1 MNKNKLR
8 IELLLASPPTGKC
21 QKLLNM
27 VESIKDE
34 VDRDVKLDVYFAGSS
49 NTKTPSEGYKKAVR
63 SKRIRIPASFVN
75 GEKFSEKKIPK
86 KEDFINK
93 ISQY

>member
-8 IELLLASPPTGKC
+8 IELLLASPPTAKC
-21 QKLLNM
+21 QKLLNL
-27 VESIKDE
+27 VKNIKQEIDKK
-34 VDRDVKLDVYFAGSS
+34 VKLDVYYAGSS
-49 NTKTPSEGYKKAVR
+49 NNINPTEGYKKAVR
-63 SKRIRIPASFVN
+63 SKRIRIPASFIN